1 MEDSNKFINLTRLDW
16 DLEKLVSLFHGK
28 SKREALSMLAE
39 LSKEFSEFI
48 VTSQHSDKHY
58 LEENEEGMRQFNSF
72 FGNAMRVIQYGTTQV
87 ELNLKEAQ
95 LPHLQR
101 LFEITH

>member
-28 SKREALSMLAE
+28 SKRETLSMLAE
-39 LSKEFSEFI
+39 LSMEFKEFLASKFN
-48 VTSQHSDKHY
+48 DNHY

-87 ELNLKEAQ
+87 EINLEEAQ

-101 LFEITH
+101 LLEITH

>member
-16 DLEKLVSLFHGK
+16 DLEKLVSLFIGK
-28 SKREALSMLAE
+28 SRAETLSMLAE
-39 LSKEFSEFI
+39 LSMEFSEFI
-48 VTSQHSDKHY
+48 TSQHSDKNY

-72 FGNAMRVIQYGTTQV
+72 FGNAMRVIRYGTTQV
-87 ELNLKEAQ
+87 EINLKETQ

-101 LFEITH
+101 LLDITH

>member
-28 SKREALSMLAE
+28 SKRETLSMLAE

-48 VTSQHSDKHY
+48 AWKHSDEKY
-58 LEENEEGMRQFNSF
+58 FKENEKGMKQFNTF

-87 ELNLKEAQ
+87 QLNLKEAQ

-101 LFEITH
+101 LLEITH